1 MKQRYSTI
9 LNVAFVAILAA
20 LLPIIS
26 TAQNVLILFDDAANN
41 TNTVALKN
49 ALDNAGYP
57 TTISSVNE
65 SSWNGTNPALT
76 NFDVVVHLNGTT
88 YSSEMPTA
96 GQNALVDFVENDGG
110 LYVQFEWHAYQY
122 DQNNQMQSMV
132 DLILFQRTSGTTATA
147 TITEVSAQSGH
158 PVLATV
164 PASFSLTG
172 GFNVGNLRSFS
183 SDPSLVLMKEGT
195 NDAVAIREFGEGCV
209 LGFHNAGNY
218 SGYSILSDSNVHHLI
233 IDFIGYCGFCGV
245 TVVTDDTAVSCFGY
259 NDGAASVSVSG
270 GVPPYSYEWNT
281 GDTSSSISNL
291 TAGVYNVTVL
301 DQAGCQTVKNITVGS
316 PGAIY
321 TDIQMNNFVTCYG
334 AMNGSAE
341 VFVTG
346 GTPPF
351 SYLWN
356 NGDTSSATNTLPGGD
371 AVVLVTDSNG
381 CVFADTVFIGE
392 PEAIVADYNI
402 TTVDCDGDLGG
413 AITANVSGGIPPY
426 YYLWST
432 GSTFYNLSN
441 LTNGVYHLTITD
453 NVNCIVQ
460 DSAVLPHNFLTP
472 TVDLGPDQDICIDW
486 PIKLNAGNPGE
497 TFMWST
503 GSSAQSITVGYA
515 ATIWVAVTNEN
526 GCVGRD
532 TVVITTHTCLG
543 IKEFDEQS
551 TLSLFPN
558 PSDGLVYVL
567 SADQSIVNAD
577 VEVYD
582 LSGKIV
588 LHKNIDQISP
598 KTPALLD
605 LSQLSTGSYLV
616 KISNGS
622 HESRLRI
629 MISK

>member
-1 MKQRYSTI
+1 MKQRYSNI
-9 LNVAFVAILAA
+9 LNVAFVAALA
-20 LLPIIS
+20 LLLPTIS
-26 TAQNVLILFDDAANN
+26 SAQNVLILFDDAANN

-88 YSSEMPTA
+88 YSTEMPTA

-132 DLILFQRTSGTTATA
+132 DLILFQRTSGVTTTA

-245 TVVTDDTAVSCFGY
+245 TVVTDDSAVSCFGY
-259 NDGAASVSVSG
+259 NDGAAGVSVSG

-281 GDTSSSISNL
+281 GATTSSISNL

-301 DQAGCQTVKNITVGS
+301 DSAGCQTVKNITVGS

-321 TDIQMNNFVTCYG
+321 TDIQMNNFVTCFG

-341 VFVTG
+341 VLVTG

-351 SYLWN
+351 SYMWN
-356 NGDTSSATNTLPGGD
+356 NGDTSAATNTLPGGN

-381 CVFADTVFIGE
+381 CVFSDTVFIGE

-413 AITANVSGGIPPY
+413 AITTNVSGGIAPY

-432 GSTFYNLSN
+432 GSTFYSLSN

-453 NVNCIVQ
+453 NVNCVVQ

-497 TFMWST
+497 TFVWST
-503 GSSAQSITVGYA
+503 GSSAQTITVGYA

-543 IKEFDEQS
+543 IKEFDEKS

-567 SADQSIVNAD
+567 SADQTIENAD

-582 LSGKIV
+582 LTGKML
-588 LHKNIDQISP
+588 LHKNIEHISP
-598 KTPALLD
+598 HTPALLD
-605 LSQLSTGSYLV
+605 VSSLSTGSYLV

-622 HESRLRI
+622 HENRMRI